1 MDDSR
6 LSGAPTYSQHAEL
19 ISSSA
24 DRNLINKRIDLDWL
38 RRHANDELSLA
49 GQSPENAMFKLA
61 KTEICKDKIL
71 SMDVASQAQ
80 YLITGHDKSLSL
92 WKLPTFE
99 KVWEKRVATI
109 EKEESKVNGVKSS
122 GTNQVQLRV
131 LIDDYASVVVSSSTS
146 KRVTIYE
153 AATGNPLCRAQPGQI
168 TTAMCFSNNLK
179 HLITTSD
186 NGLIFIWRLPEK
198 MAQCLSHIKHEA

>member
-1 MDDSR
+1 
-6 LSGAPTYSQHAEL
+6 
-19 ISSSA
+19 
-24 DRNLINKRIDLDWL
+24 
-38 RRHANDELSLA
+38 
-49 GQSPENAMFKLA
+49 
-61 KTEICKDKIL
+61 
-71 SMDVASQAQ
+71 MDVASKAQ
-80 YLITGHDKSLSL
+80 YLITGHDKSLCL

-109 EKEESKVNGVKSS
+109 EKEEQKNGQKGAT

-153 AATGNPLCRAQPGQI
+153 AATGIPLCRAQPGQI
-168 TTAMCFSNNLK
+168 TTAMCFSNNMR

-198 MAQCLSHIKHEA
+198 MA